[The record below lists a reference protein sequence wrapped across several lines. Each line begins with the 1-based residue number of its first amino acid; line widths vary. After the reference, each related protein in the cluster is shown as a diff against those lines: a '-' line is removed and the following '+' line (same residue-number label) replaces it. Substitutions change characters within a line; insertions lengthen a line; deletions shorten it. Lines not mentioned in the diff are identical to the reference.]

1 MANIVDFWE
10 EYAAC
15 ARNAGV
21 PDVQIQWFQR
31 WVEKFS
37 RHLRG
42 VPLRE
47 RSVADVTSFL
57 DDLKADE
64 RIAPWQIEQA
74 RQALRILYR
83 DVFGLNAKAMATERG
98 QSYRDAVTQPRQ
110 LAAAHGALLE
120 DIRTAIR
127 LKHYS
132 PRTER
137 TTDFAGIGFRCC
149 LVRTHAVTCLQSMY

>member
-47 RSVADVTSFL
+47 RSVSDGCSLETLFASHCRSL
-57 DDLKADE
+57 S
-64 RIAPWQIEQA
+64 R
-74 RQALRILYR
+74 LRLTVCCFY
-83 DVFGLNAKAMATERG
+83 
-98 QSYRDAVTQPRQ
+98 Q
-110 LAAAHGALLE
+110 L
-120 DIRTAIR
+120 
-127 LKHYS
+127 
-132 PRTER
+132 
-137 TTDFAGIGFRCC
+137 
-149 LVRTHAVTCLQSMY
+149 